1 MAYRQLPLYGTAPRG
16 VEIRRDIPILESKA
30 VNERRRAERDA
41 AGLTNDFKLKDRPPD
56 SEAVQDPRY
65 YVRTLDE
72 LNKTNLGWD
81 EL

>member
-1 MAYRQLPLYGTAPRG
+1 MAYRKLLLNGKAPRG

-30 VNERRRAERDA
+30 VNEQRRADRAA
-41 AGLTNDFKLKDRPPD
+41 AGLTNDFKLKEQPQE

-65 YVRTLDE
+65 FWEQLGDT
-72 LNKTNLGWD
+72 TNLGWD